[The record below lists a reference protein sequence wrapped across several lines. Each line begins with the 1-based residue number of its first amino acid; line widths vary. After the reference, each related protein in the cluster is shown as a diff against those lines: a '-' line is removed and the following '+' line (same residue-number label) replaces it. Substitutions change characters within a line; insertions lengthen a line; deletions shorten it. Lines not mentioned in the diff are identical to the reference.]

1 MPGTNGPTDRHPDP
15 RSGSQPGPQAGL
27 RMGAQPEARGPHPF
41 GADASPKICT
51 RGELLVRRA
60 AARDVGSRVVH
71 CHGCFDIVH
80 PGHVRHLRQAKQLG
94 DILLITITGDAAID
108 KGTGRPLIPQ
118 ELRAENLAALD
129 FVDWVCVEPSATAV
143 GLLEGVKPD
152 VYVKGQEYETNRHPG
167 FAAERDA
174 VERNGGRVVFT
185 SGDVVFSSTAL
196 IAGMAESI
204 HPSDARLG
212 ELLRNPALQP
222 EQLQLQ
228 LGAFRGKRIL
238 VVGEVI
244 EDSYVFCDPPGVA
257 GESPIMSLRPVQ
269 EQQFDGGA
277 AVVARHAAALG
288 AEVTLVTALPRDPA
302 AVVPLRERLEREGIR
317 LVFVDQETPIA
328 CKQRM
333 LVGSEKVVKVDWVR
347 KAVLDAREQE
357 RLIELAREHA
367 HACDA
372 AIITDFG
379 LGLFSPTMLERLS
392 TVLRSEVSVLTGDVS
407 GQRNHLASMRAM
419 DLVTPSEA
427 ELRQASRMHDES
439 LPAVAWKHLESTDT
453 RALLV
458 TMGSEGLVAFRPIE
472 GEGAAGS
479 DGWATRVVGE
489 HIPALATHAVDALGC
504 GDALLAASTLMLT
517 SGASLT
523 QAAFVGSV
531 AAWIHG
537 SRMGNLPVD
546 IATLRRRIE
555 GLGGHTLSFVPADV
569 LAAQRT
575 GAAATAA
582 S

>member
-1 MPGTNGPTDRHPDP
+1 MPASNGHPEPAKSAKICSHDELLARRSSA
-15 RSGSQPGPQAGL
+15 RSGG
-27 RMGAQPEARGPHPF
+27 R
-41 GADASPKICT
+41 
-51 RGELLVRRA
+51 
-60 AARDVGSRVVH
+60 RVVH

-94 DILLITITGDAAID
+94 DLLLITITGDAAID

-129 FVDWVCVEPSATAV
+129 FVDWVCVDPASTAV
-143 GLLEGVKPD
+143 GLLEAVKPD
-152 VYVKGQEYETNRHPG
+152 IYVKGQEYETNRHPG

-204 HPSDARLG
+204 HPSDASLA

-222 EQLQLQ
+222 EQLQLR
-228 LGAFRGKRIL
+228 LNEFRGKRVL

-288 AEVTLVTALPRDPA
+288 AEPTLLTALPRDPS
-302 AVVPLRERLEREGIR
+302 AVVPFRERMERDGIR

-333 LVGSEKVVKVDWVR
+333 LVGNEKVVKVDWVR
-347 KAVLDAREQE
+347 KAVLDAREHE
-357 RLIELAREHA
+357 RLVELAAECA
-367 HACDA
+367 EECDA
-372 AIITDFG
+372 AIVTDFG
-379 LGLFSPTMLERLS
+379 LGLFSPTVLQNLT
-392 TVLRSEVSVLTGDVS
+392 TVLRDRVDVLTGDVS
-407 GQRNHLASMRAM
+407 GQRNHLTAMRGM
-419 DLVTPSEA
+419 DLVTPSES
-427 ELRQASRMHDES
+427 ELRQASRLHDES
-439 LPAVAWKHLESTDT
+439 LPAVAWKHLESTGT
-453 RALLV
+453 KSLLV
-458 TMGSEGLVAFRPIE
+458 TMGSEGLVAFSPIE
-472 GEGAAGS
+472 GDRSTGS

-489 HIPALATHAVDALGC
+489 HVPALATHAVDALGC
-504 GDALLAASTLMLT
+504 GDALLTASTLTLAA
-517 SGASLT
+517 GGSLT

-569 LAAQRT
+569 LAAQRS
-575 GAAATAA
+575 AAAASAA

>member
-1 MPGTNGPTDRHPDP
+1 MPGSSGHPE
-15 RSGSQPGPQAGL
+15 PGG
-27 RMGAQPEARGPHPF
+27 
-41 GADASPKICT
+41 SPKICS
-51 RGELLVRRA
+51 REELLARRA
-60 AARDVGSRVVH
+60 SARDAGRRVVH

-94 DILLITITGDAAID
+94 DVLLITITGDAAID

-129 FVDWVCVEPSATAV
+129 FVDWVCVEPEATAV
-143 GLLEGVKPD
+143 GLLEAVKPD

-204 HPSDARLG
+204 HPSDARLA
-212 ELLRNPALQP
+212 ELLRNPSLQP
-222 EQLQLQ
+222 EQLQLR
-228 LGAFRGKRIL
+228 LNGFRGKRVL

-277 AVVARHAAALG
+277 AVLARHAAALG
-288 AEVTLVTALPRDPA
+288 AEPTLLTALPRDPS
-302 AVVPLRERLEREGIR
+302 AVVPFRERMEREGVR

-333 LVGSEKVVKVDWVR
+333 LVGNEKVVKIDWVR
-347 KAVLDAREQE
+347 KAVLDAREHE
-357 RLIELAREHA
+357 RLIDLAGACA
-367 HACDA
+367 HECDA
-372 AIITDFG
+372 AIVTDFG
-379 LGLFSPTMLERLS
+379 LGLFSPTVLTKL
-392 TVLRSEVSVLTGDVS
+392 TGVLRDQVDVLTGDVS
-407 GQRNHLASMRAM
+407 GQRNHLSAMRGM
-419 DLVTPSEA
+419 DLVTPSES
-427 ELRQASRMHDES
+427 ELRQASRLHDES
-439 LPAVAWKHLESTDT
+439 LPAVAWKHLDSTVT

-458 TMGSEGLVAFRPIE
+458 TMGSEGLIAFRPIE
-472 GEGAAGS
+472 GERPPGS

-489 HIPALATHAVDALGC
+489 HVPALATHAVDALGC
-504 GDALLAASTLMLT
+504 GDALLTASTLTLA
-517 SGASLT
+517 SGGSLT

-555 GLGGHTLSFVPADV
+555 GLGGQTLSFVPADV

-575 GAAATAA
+575 GAAASAA

>member
-1 MPGTNGPTDRHPDP
+1 MLVPEGAALRGP
-15 RSGSQPGPQAGL
+15 SG
-27 RMGAQPEARGPHPF
+27 QPEPST
-41 GADASPKICT
+41 SPKICS
-51 RGELLVRRA
+51 RAELLVRRA
-60 AARDVGSRVVH
+60 SARDAGRRVVH

-94 DILLITITGDAAID
+94 DVLLITITGDAAID

-129 FVDWVCVEPSATAV
+129 FVDWVCVEPDATAV
-143 GLLEGVKPD
+143 GLLRAVQPD
-152 VYVKGQEYETNRHPG
+152 IYVKGQEYETNRHPG
-167 FAAERDA
+167 FAAEREA
-174 VERNGGRVVFT
+174 VEQNGGRVVFT

-196 IAGMAESI
+196 IAGMTESM
-204 HPSDARLG
+204 HPSDARLAD
-212 ELLRNPALQP
+212 LLRNPSLQP
-222 EQLQLQ
+222 EQLQLK
-228 LGAFRGKRIL
+228 LNAFRGKRVV

-257 GESPIMSLRPVQ
+257 GESPILSLRPVQ

-277 AVVARHAAALG
+277 AVVARHAAGLG
-288 AEVTLVTALPRDPA
+288 AEVTLVTALPREPA
-302 AVVPLRERLEREGIR
+302 VVVPLRERLERDGIR

-333 LVGSEKVVKVDWVR
+333 LVGSEKVVKIDWVR
-347 KAVLDAREQE
+347 KAVLDARQQE
-357 RLIELAREHA
+357 RLVELAGEHA
-367 HACDA
+367 SGCDA
-372 AIITDFG
+372 AIVTDFG
-379 LGLFSPTMLERLS
+379 LGLFSPTILERL
-392 TVLRSEVSVLTGDVS
+392 TAVLREKARVLTGDVS
-407 GQRNHLASMRAM
+407 GQRNHLASMRGM
-419 DLVTPSEA
+419 DLVTPSES
-427 ELRQASRMHDES
+427 ELRQAMRAHDES
-439 LPAVAWKHLESTDT
+439 LPAVAWRHMSGTQT

-472 GEGAAGS
+472 GERQPGS

-489 HIPALATHAVDALGC
+489 HVPAMATHAVDALGC
-504 GDALLAASTLMLT
+504 GDALLTASTLTLAA
-517 SGASLT
+517 GGSLT

-569 LAAQRT
+569 LAAQRS